1 MIYLPLALPPE
12 TISSALW
19 AISRP
24 DAESKG
30 TRLYCGWITH
40 PETGQHALTLD
51 PTDTQPIHPDADL
64 AIAQLVGGLTSFA
77 TAQEID
83 LLTESLINAKG
94 GRINVVDMLPATI
107 SANLMTHETA
117 EANGWFE
124 TEITQ
129 GEIQ

>member
-1 MIYLPLALPPE
+1 MIYLPLTALPPE
-12 TISSALW
+12 AISSALW

-40 PETGQHALTLD
+40 PETGQHALTLNPD
-51 PTDTQPIHPDADL
+51 DTQPIHPESDL
-64 AIAQLVGGLTSFA
+64 AIAQLVGGLTPFA

-83 LLTESLINAKG
+83 QLTESLTNAKG
-94 GRINVVDMLPATI
+94 GRINVVDMLPASL
-107 SANLMTHETA
+107 SANLLDQQTA
-117 EANGWFE
+117 EADGWFE

-129 GEIQ
+129 GEI

>member
-64 AIAQLVGGLTSFA
+64 AIAQLVGGLTPFA

-94 GRINVVDMLPATI
+94 GRINVVDMLPATL